1 MIAPM
6 RIELH
11 CHTTAS
17 DGRLTPTQLLEL
29 ARDRDIRALAIT
41 DHDTVSGHDE
51 ACAAGE
57 RFGVRVIPGIEIS
70 SLFENKEVH
79 VLGYGV
85 RPTDARTLGVI
96 ESLQQVRVSRAK
108 AILARLDALGVP
120 VAFERV
126 ARMAGDGMIG
136 RPHIARALLEA
147 GHVPAFQDAFDSYLA
162 EGAPAF
168 VANDAL
174 SPAEAV
180 ALIHA
185 AHGCAVMAH
194 PALFRGDL
202 DALFEHMLAAG
213 VDGVVV
219 YHLDNPFGARPG
231 YLARVERH
239 KLLATGGSDFHA
251 FGGDNEAIL
260 GSISLP
266 ADTLQKLD
274 ARMSQYA

>member
-6 RIELH
+6 RFELH

-41 DHDTVSGHDE
+41 DHDTISGHAE
-51 ACAAGE
+51 ACAAGQ
-57 RFGVRVIPGIEIS
+57 RLGVRVIPGIEIS
-70 SLFENKEVH
+70 ALFENKEVH

-85 RPTDARTLGVI
+85 RPTDSRTLAVI

-108 AILARLDALGVP
+108 AILARLGALGVP

-126 ARMAGDGMIG
+126 AQMAGDGMIG
-136 RPHIARALLEA
+136 RPHIARALIEA

-174 SPAEAV
+174 TPAEAV

-213 VDGVVV
+213 LDGVEV
-219 YHLDNPFGARPG
+219 YHPDNPLDARPG
-231 YLARVERH
+231 YLARVEQH

-251 FGGDNEAIL
+251 FGGGNEATL

-274 ARMSQYA
+274 ARMLQYA